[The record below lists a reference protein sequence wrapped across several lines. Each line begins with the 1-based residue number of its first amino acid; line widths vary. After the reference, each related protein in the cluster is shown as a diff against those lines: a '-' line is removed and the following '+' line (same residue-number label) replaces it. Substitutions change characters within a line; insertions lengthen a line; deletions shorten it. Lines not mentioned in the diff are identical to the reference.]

1 MIINIKEKFMQIMPE
16 TAPEMLMNFLRT
28 LKDDDF
34 IINVSASSDDQT
46 TTTTQSAAIN
56 NNMVDETNPLLYEF
70 YPIVV
75 RSTNLLE
82 VDFKK
87 C

>member
-34 IINVSASSDDQT
+34 IINVSTSSDDQ

-70 YPIVV
+70 YLIVV

-82 VDFKK
+82 VDKK
-87 C
+87 KY